1 MEAGDSLLLGTDLVK
16 SPTRLVA
23 AYDDADG
30 VTAEFNRNV
39 LRVVNRELRAD
50 FRPDAFAHVARYDEE
65 EEWIEMRLRSDAD
78 QAASVAALDLD
89 VEFTEGE
96 EMRTEISAKFR
107 RQRVEDELA
116 EAGLALARWWT
127 DENGDFALSLAFK
140 E

>member
-1 MEAGDSLLLGTDLVK
+1 MK

-39 LRVVNRELRAD
+39 LRVVNRELRAN
-50 FRPDAFAHVARYDEE
+50 FRPDAFAHVARYDEG
-65 EEWIEMRLRSDAD
+65 EEWVEMRLRSLVE
-78 QAASVAALDLD
+78 QAVSVDALDLG
-89 VEFTEGE
+89 VEFTEEE

-116 EAGLALARWWT
+116 EASLALARWWT
-127 DENGDFALSLAFK
+127 DEHGDFALSLAFK